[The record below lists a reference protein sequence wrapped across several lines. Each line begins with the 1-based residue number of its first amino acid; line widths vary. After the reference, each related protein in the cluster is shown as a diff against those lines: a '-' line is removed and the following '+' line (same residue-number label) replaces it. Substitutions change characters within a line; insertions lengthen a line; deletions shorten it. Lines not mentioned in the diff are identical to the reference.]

1 MPALH
6 SELAGASHSTTR
18 GAEEQELRQLANLTR
33 NAGALLPLLQDPRT
47 LDVVVNADGCLWVNQ
62 LGSGFRRDSQVSAH
76 CSKLLLR
83 GVATVRNIPL
93 DHDHPVLETIFPLT
107 GDRIQGIISPVVT
120 GPVLAFR
127 TRQKK
132 TFALADL
139 AAAGILTNKEDPL
152 NAKRHRDDFL
162 ERAQKTDHLGI
173 IRLAALQRR
182 NILLVGPTGSGK
194 TTFANSIIAEWAEV
208 TPNDRVVIIEDTPEL
223 QCALP
228 NHVQLLATA
237 HISQADLLVASLRL
251 IPKRI
256 VVGEVREQEPAR
268 VLLGAWNTGH
278 SGGLATIHANDAL
291 SGLRKL
297 ETLIGGHEAS
307 VRERIAEAI
316 NVVIFIDGEESLPAG
331 RKVREVL
338 VIRGFDRERQDY
350 AFECV

>member
-1 MPALH
+1 MNSAVQQH
-6 SELAGASHSTTR
+6 
-18 GAEEQELRQLANLTR
+18 ELRQATNLSRLATP
-33 NAGALLPLLQDPRT
+33 LLPLLKEAAT
-47 LDVVVNADGCLWVNQ
+47 LDIVVNRDESIWVNR
-62 LGSGFRRDSQVSAH
+62 LGRGFERTGDFSVHEST
-76 CSKLLLR
+76 LLLQ
-83 GVATVRNIPL
+83 GIATIRRIAFN
-93 DHDHPVLETIFPLT
+93 HDQPILETIFPLT
-107 GDRIQGIISPVVT
+107 GDRIEGLISPVVD
-120 GPVLAFR
+120 GAVFAIR

-132 TFALADL
+132 IFTLGEMSES
-139 AAAGILTNKEDPL
+139 GILSEKADPL
-152 NAKRHRDDFL
+152 NARRHHDDFL
-162 ERAQKTDHLGI
+162 DRVQGRDHVSI
-173 IRLAALQRR
+173 VRLAAQYRR

-208 TPNDRVVIIEDTPEL
+208 TPNDRVVVIEDTPEL
-223 QCALP
+223 QCSLP

-256 VVGEVREQEPAR
+256 VVGEVREPEPAR

-307 VRERIAEAI
+307 VRERIANAVNI
-316 NVVIFIDGEESLPAG
+316 VIFIDGEESISAG

-338 VIRGFDRERQDY
+338 IVRDYDRTTQDY
-350 AFECV
+350 AIEYV